1 MKSTYISTQKES
13 DPNEYGMGNQSGS
26 QNRVVYQYKVILLGD
41 ISVGKTSILRRF
53 IEDEFTSEYYCTV
66 GVEFRIKTIYLNNN
80 LGADLKIWDTCGEEK
95 YRTITRQYYRDS
107 NGVLLVFDLTS
118 AVSFEKLQ
126 EWYDDVVNNGPKD
139 LHIVLIGNKKDLPDK
154 EVTPDMVKQFL
165 DEHNDIEYIETSAL
179 SGEGVGEAF
188 KILANKLTKWTV
200 ERESKRPNVEYK
212 RKEPEFI
219 SSKTHTLSEPV
230 AKGNS
235 EENKKK
241 KCC

>member
-1 MKSTYISTQKES
+1 MTTYISTQKES
-13 DPNEYGMGNQSGS
+13 DPKEYGTGNSGGNE
-26 QNRVVYQYKVILLGD
+26 NRVVYQYKVILLGD

-118 AVSFEKLQ
+118 GVSFEKLQ
-126 EWYDDVVNNGPKD
+126 EWYDDVINNGPRD
-139 LHIVLIGNKKDLPDK
+139 LHIVLIGNKKDLPEK
-154 EVTPDMVKQFL
+154 EVTPEMVKQFL

-179 SGEGVGEAF
+179 TGEGVSDAF

-200 ERESKRPNVEYK
+200 EKESKRPNVEYK
-212 RKEPEFI
+212 RKEPDFTNKKI
-219 SSKTHTLSEPV
+219 TLEKNDV
-230 AKGNS
+230 KKV